1 MKFLVSDYDGTY
13 KEDIKGKNIISNNKA
28 IKNFLDKGNKFVIA
42 TGRSYTSIKKEI
54 NKYNIPYNYLIC
66 NNGSVIFNDQD
77 ELIYKYPIPE
87 EILIEALDMLSM
99 SEKIKKIELFD
110 TKGNITQT
118 NSEIIELLCQVSIKN
133 IQELKRIK
141 NILNCL
147 ECTSFLNIA
156 LFKTPS
162 NKKDGIEII
171 AKKEKINTSDI
182 YTIGNDIN
190 DLEMLKAYNGYKIIY
205 SNPKLLLKNIKT
217 ITSVK
222 SLIKKI
228 NK

>member
-147 ECTSFLNIA
+147 EYTSFLKIV
-156 LFKTPS
+156 LLKTPS

-228 NK
+228 IY

>member
-13 KEDIKGKNIISNNKA
+13 KEDIKGKNIILNNEA
-28 IKNFLDKGNKFVIA
+28 IKNFLNKGNKFVIA

-66 NNGSVIFNDQD
+66 NNGSVIFNEQD
-77 ELIYKYPIPE
+77 EIIYKYPISE
-87 EILIEALDMLSM
+87 EILYETLEILTLSQ
-99 SEKIKKIELFD
+99 KIKKIELFD
-110 TKGNITQT
+110 AKGNLTQT
-118 NSEIIELLCQVSIKN
+118 NAEIIELLCQVSIKN
-133 IQELKRIK
+133 IQEIKKIK
-141 NILNCL
+141 NILNYL
-147 ECTSFLNIA
+147 ECISFLNTF
-156 LFKTPS
+156 LLKTPS

-171 AKKEKINTSDI
+171 AKKEKINPNDI

>member
-28 IKNFLDKGNKFVIA
+28 IKKFLDKGNKFAIA